1 MADRRAPFPPSA
13 LSPVSPEIA
22 RAGAAAFS
30 GRSWIAS
37 AVFLLPAL
45 VATAVLD
52 EAIRGVSAEG
62 RRRVLSTGVF
72 LIHLVAAG
80 GVLAV
85 HVRRARDRIEGAES
99 GIRILSHWWRTC
111 LGMTATLGAGFLVA
125 WVALGGAI
133 ESLSETSGSTG
144 PLRIVPLALAAS
156 MASAAAVLA
165 ALTAWLAATRAIEGC
180 ATGPAA
186 AILRGLWGKS
196 HGRIVLHLA
205 VSGLATWAVWLA
217 MSHLVGAIYAGAG
230 PAPPAHS
237 VSAVLYDQA
246 LRTWLIWTPPL
257 SVLGSCGVA
266 SYLLLRPLNG
276 QPP

>member
-1 MADRRAPFPPSA
+1 VADRRAPFPPSA

-22 RAGAAAFS
+22 RAAAAAVS
-30 GRSWIAS
+30 GKSWAAS

-45 VATAVLD
+45 VATAILD

-72 LIHLVAAG
+72 LIQLIAAA

-85 HVRRARDRIEGAES
+85 HVRRARDRVEGAEA
-99 GIRILSHWWRTC
+99 GIRLLARGWRAC
-111 LGMTATLGAGFLVA
+111 LGMTSALCGGFLVA

-133 ESLSETSGSTG
+133 ESLSEVSGSTG

-156 MASAAAVLA
+156 MAAAAAVLA
-165 ALTAWLAATRAIEGC
+165 ALTAWLAAIRAIEGC

-186 AILRGLWGKS
+186 AILRGLWGQS
-196 HGRIVLHLA
+196 RGRIVLHAA
-205 VSGLATWAVWLA
+205 VSGLATWAVWMA
-217 MSHLVGAIYAGAG
+217 MSHVVGAIYAGAG

-237 VSAVLYDQA
+237 VAAVLYDQA
-246 LRTWLIWTPPL
+246 LRTWLTWTPPL
-257 SVLGSCGVA
+257 SVLGSCSVA